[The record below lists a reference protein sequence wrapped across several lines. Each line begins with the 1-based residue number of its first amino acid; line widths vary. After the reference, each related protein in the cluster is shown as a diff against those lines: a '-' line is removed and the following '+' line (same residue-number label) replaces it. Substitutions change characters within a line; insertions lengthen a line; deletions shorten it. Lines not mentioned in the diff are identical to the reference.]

1 MKKTLHWLDENLE
14 EFLLVVMLAAMT
26 LIMGIQ
32 IFSRYALGQSLSWSE
47 EVTRF
52 LFIWSG
58 FLSVSYCSKKCLSIR
73 SNSSSL
79 PFHAEARLFLRLST
93 TPLS

>member
-26 LIMGIQ
+26 LITGIQ
-32 IFSRYALGQSLSWSE
+32 IFSRYALGQSLYLQSE

-58 FLSVSYCSKKCLSIR
+58 FLSVSYCSKKCLCLSR

-79 PFHAEARLFLRLST
+79 PFQAQRQGSF
-93 TPLS
+93 